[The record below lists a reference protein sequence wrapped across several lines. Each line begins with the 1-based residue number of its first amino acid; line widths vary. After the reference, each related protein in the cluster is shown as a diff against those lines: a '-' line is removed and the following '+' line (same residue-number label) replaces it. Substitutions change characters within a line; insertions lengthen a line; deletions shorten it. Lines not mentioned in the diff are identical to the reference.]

1 MPLLKT
7 AQKADSIFVDLIN
20 FFVTKHY
27 NQTVAYFRDTGGRF
41 SNRTSQTLRMLIV
54 HQQFYSRSGLGAGI
68 LENCVA
74 VSLLYLVSLQGYDN
88 CLHRRL
94 RMSETQKQYTSFKEF
109 YPFYLQEHQNTVCR
123 RLHFVGSTLVLG
135 ILSYALV
142 HQSWLLLLA
151 LPLVG
156 YGFAWVGHF
165 FYEKNRPATFVYP
178 MYSFWGDWVMYKDML
193 TGKIKW

>member
-1 MPLLKT
+1 
-7 AQKADSIFVDLIN
+7 
-20 FFVTKHY
+20 
-27 NQTVAYFRDTGGRF
+27 
-41 SNRTSQTLRMLIV
+41 
-54 HQQFYSRSGLGAGI
+54 
-68 LENCVA
+68 
-74 VSLLYLVSLQGYDN
+74 
-88 CLHRRL
+88 
-94 RMSETQKQYTSFKEF
+94 MSETQKQYTSFKEF